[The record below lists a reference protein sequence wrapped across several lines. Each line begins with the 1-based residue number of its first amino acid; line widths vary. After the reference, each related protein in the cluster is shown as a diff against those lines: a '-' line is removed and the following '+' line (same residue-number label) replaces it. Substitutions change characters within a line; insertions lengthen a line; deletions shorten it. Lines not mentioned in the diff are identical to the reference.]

1 MDRNKQLFF
10 ELIRAGLFPSNYAR
24 ILVHEASVDW
34 NEVFRLAEEQSVVG
48 LVAAGINTLP
58 LSDRPP
64 QKVVL
69 QFVWHTLHLEQR
81 NKALNEFIA
90 VLTNR
95 LRQEDIYAILVKGQ
109 GIARCYEMPLWRAC
123 GDVDLLLSDSN
134 YEKAKKLLL
143 PLASDVKQEN
153 TYYKHLGMTIDGWVV
168 ELHGT
173 LRSGLGRS
181 IDSGLEKVQETV
193 FCEGKVRTWTNGDT
207 QVFLPSPDEDVVF
220 VFAHIL
226 QHFYKEGIGL
236 RQICDW
242 CRLLYTYRYSLN
254 YMLLESRIK
263 SMGVMTEWRAF
274 YNLAC
279 RYLGMPDLDSGLTDI
294 ESATPQHSSIK
305 LGSAHGSTAGL
316 MSQDSKFDK
325 KADKIMAFVLE
336 TGNFGHNRDYSYRK
350 KYPYLVFKAIS
361 LWKHIK
367 DFGRYF
373 VIFPLDAIKVT
384 WRRICM
390 GIVVAIKESTGKLGS
405 P

>member
-1 MDRNKQLFF
+1 MDRNQQLFF
-10 ELIRAGLFPSNYAR
+10 ELIRAGLFPSNSTR
-24 ILVHEASVDW
+24 ILVHEASMDW

-64 QKVVL
+64 QKVTL

-95 LRQEDIYAILVKGQ
+95 LRQEDIYVILVKGQ

-143 PLASDVKQEN
+143 PLASDVKPEN
-153 TYYKHLGMTIDGWVV
+153 TCSKHLGMTIDGWVV

-226 QHFYKEGIGL
+226 QHFFKEGIGF

-242 CRLLYTYRYSLN
+242 CRLLWTYKDSLN
-254 YMLLESRIK
+254 HKLLESRIK
-263 SMGVMTEWRAF
+263 SMGVMTEWKAF
-274 YNLAC
+274 AALAVDF
-279 RYLGMPDLDSGLTDI
+279 LGMPVEAMPFYSD
-294 ESATPQHSSIK
+294 
-305 LGSAHGSTAGL
+305 
-316 MSQDSKFDK
+316 DK
-325 KADKIMAFVLE
+325 KWKRKAARVMEFVLE
-336 TGNFGHNRDYSYRK
+336 TGNFGHNRDYSYRN
-350 KYPYLVFKAIS
+350 KYPYIIYKAIS
-361 LWKHIK
+361 FWKHLK
-367 DFGRYF
+367 DGAFF
-373 VIFPLDAIKVT
+373 FSIFPLDSIKVT
-384 WRRICM
+384 WRRM
-390 GIVVAIKESTGKLGS
+390 VVGFTVVLQGKRHE
-405 P
+405 